1 MGPNRFDF
9 LKQADIT
16 LLVGCPAIV
25 SLLGFFSFLQAVK
38 QISALADGISKMQEG
53 RIDALQLP
61 VHKREV
67 HEVAKIRKALAS
79 IMMSELGCN
88 AEKPCRGRP
97 LCARYVRHSW
107 PHSSILHQTDLSK
120 RVVPIV

>member
-1 MGPNRFDF
+1 M
-9 LKQADIT
+9 
-16 LLVGCPAIV
+16 

-79 IMMSELGCN
+79 IMMSELDATPRN
-88 AEKPCRGRP
+88 LAEE
-97 LCARYVRHSW
+97 
-107 PHSSILHQTDLSK
+107 DLS
-120 RVVPIV
+120 VQDT